1 MSSEVTNSETNV
13 NECRNETELCKECE
27 NSFININNK
36 KRERHELRPLLTTST
51 PLAQK
56 QSHSSTVCESQQLE
70 QQLNNDYINN
80 NTISSDDLITGD
92 NYEQS
97 LSQLT
102 HNKFLS
108 LRQLQAIN
116 GTINRTDEQSIDRN
130 LNIYGIVN
138 SVNNINDSLKK
149 VSIIDP
155 TNCDGIC
162 FILNNFMTNIATKNI
177 LRLTNISVNTS
188 TDGKVFKIQSY

>member
-1 MSSEVTNSETNV
+1 MSSEVINSETNV
-13 NECRNETELCKECE
+13 SECRNETELCKECE
-27 NSFININNK
+27 NSFINVNNK
-36 KRERHELRPLLTTST
+36 RRERNELRPLLTTST

-56 QSHSSTVCESQQLE
+56 QSHSSTVCESQQIE
-70 QQLNNDYINN
+70 QQLSNDYINN
-80 NTISSDDLITGD
+80 NNNNSFDDLITGD

-108 LRQLQAIN
+108 LRQLEAIN
-116 GTINRTDEQSIDRN
+116 GTDEQSIDRN
-130 LNIYGIVN
+130 FNIYGIVN
-138 SVNNINDSLKK
+138 SVNNINDSHKK

-155 TNCDGIC
+155 TNSHGIC

-188 TDGKVFKIQSY
+188 TDGKVF

>member
-1 MSSEVTNSETNV
+1 M
-13 NECRNETELCKECE
+13 
-27 NSFININNK
+27 
-36 KRERHELRPLLTTST
+36 
-51 PLAQK
+51 
-56 QSHSSTVCESQQLE
+56 
-70 QQLNNDYINN
+70 
-80 NTISSDDLITGD
+80 TGD

-97 LSQLT
+97 LSELT
-102 HNKFLS
+102 RNKFLS
-108 LRQLQAIN
+108 LRQLEAIN
-116 GTINRTDEQSIDRN
+116 GTDEQSIDRN

-155 TNCDGIC
+155 TNCDGIS

-177 LRLTNISVNTS
+177 LRLTNISVNAS

>member
-36 KRERHELRPLLTTST
+36 RRHELQPLLTTST

-70 QQLNNDYINN
+70 QQLSNDYINN
-80 NTISSDDLITGD
+80 NTFDDLMTGD

-97 LSQLT
+97 LSELT
-102 HNKFLS
+102 RNKFLS
-108 LRQLQAIN
+108 LRQLEAIN
-116 GTINRTDEQSIDRN
+116 GTDEQSIDRN

-155 TNCDGIC
+155 TNCDGIS

-177 LRLTNISVNTS
+177 LRLTNISVNAS